1 MSDLYQFI
9 GEKIK
14 ELRQKF
20 LPKPLSQDDLARRM
34 ETTANTISRW
44 ESATYKPSAKDL
56 QKLAKIFGVDVAVFF
71 PGAKAELNPLGALMS
86 ALGDLGPKD
95 IDEITQYAQFRRARQ
110 ELAAAKAKPQ
120 KKAKK

>member
-1 MSDLYQFI
+1 MAELYKFI

-20 LPKPLSQDDLARRM
+20 LPKPLSQDDLAQRM

-44 ESATYKPSAKDL
+44 ESATYRPSAMDL
-56 QKLAKIFGVDVAVFF
+56 HKLAKIFGVDVSVFF
-71 PGAKAELNPLGALMS
+71 PESKAEHKQPLRALMS

-110 ELAAAKAKPQ
+110 ELTAAKPRKSARK
-120 KKAKK
+120 

>member
-1 MSDLYQFI
+1 MTELYKFI
-9 GEKIK
+9 GERIK

-20 LPKPLSQDDLARRM
+20 LPKPLSQDDLAQRM

-44 ESATYKPSAKDL
+44 ESATYRPSAMDL
-56 QKLAKIFGVDVAVFF
+56 HKLAKIFGVDVSVFF
-71 PGAKAELNPLGALMS
+71 PESKAEHKPLRALMS

-110 ELAAAKAKPQ
+110 DLSATKPR
-120 KKAKK
+120 KSARK